1 LRRRPRAAAIQP
13 SKPLHKR
20 RPRTEFREERI
31 GVEVHA
37 GFEDLCRDDDASGSR
52 CGGPELA
59 HDCVPIAR
67 AHAGVDEENLRPG
80 SGAFVKF
87 LKKVAVKF
95 ARTLDLIHEDEH
107 EASAIRFI
115 ENRRM
120 QIGTLDGPALLAWL
134 ACLCVIFGPWLAL
147 ATPGLPFGS

>member
-1 LRRRPRAAAIQP
+1 MRP
-13 SKPLHKR
+13 
-20 RPRTEFREERI
+20 
-31 GVEVHA
+31 
-37 GFEDLCRDDDASGSR
+37 
-52 CGGPELA
+52 
-59 HDCVPIAR
+59 
-67 AHAGVDEENLRPG
+67 HAGVDEENLRPG
-80 SGAFVKF
+80 SGAFAKFLKFLKF

-107 EASAIRFI
+107 QAVAIRFI

-147 ATPGLPFGS
+147 ATRWLDFRLRNASVVCSGV